1 MTHGLFNNNSF
12 MHLQLRSD
20 IGILACT
27 LLYRFI
33 SHRRNEA
40 VTTTT
45 LEFTKTRRASL
56 VAAIFMMAT
65 SAIGPG
71 FITQTATFTAK
82 MGAAF
87 AFGILASILIDFV
100 VQLNIWRIVTLT
112 RMRAAELANKA
123 IPGSGYVLAI
133 LVIFG
138 GVVFNVGNIA
148 GAGLGLN
155 ALMGLDPKWGG
166 GLSAL
171 LAIAIFSSHRAGL
184 AVDKL
189 IVWLGLLMIGLT
201 VFVAFASNPPL
212 GQALY
217 QTVMPDQINFATI
230 TTIVGGTVG
239 GYITYAG
246 AHRLL
251 DRGTTGEEN
260 LEAVTRAA
268 LSGILV
274 TGLMRYVLFLA
285 ILGVVASGVVID
297 ISGQGANP
305 AAQAFQA
312 AAGQFGLRAFGLI
325 LWAAAITSVIGAA
338 YTSISFI
345 SVFKPN
351 ITEQG
356 RNRATTVFIAISL
369 LVYMLMGTAPSALL
383 LFAGG
388 FNGLVLPIGLSLFIY
403 VGWRR
408 SDMMGGYHYPR
419 WLLVLGALTCLLTWY
434 MAIKSIGPIFAFLN
448 VV

>member
-1 MTHGLFNNNSF
+1 MLSQT
-12 MHLQLRSD
+12 
-20 IGILACT
+20 
-27 LLYRFI
+27 I
-33 SHRRNEA
+33 SHCRNDA
-40 VTTTT
+40 VTQTPQA
-45 LEFTKTRRASL
+45 FTKARRASL
-56 VAAIFMMAT
+56 IAAIFMMAT

-100 VQLNIWRIVTLT
+100 VQLNVWRIVSLT
-112 RMRAAELANKA
+112 RMRAADVANKA
-123 IPGSGYVLAI
+123 IPGSGYLLAV

-138 GVVFNVGNIA
+138 GLVFNVGNIA

-155 ALMGLDPKWGG
+155 ALMGLDAKWGG

-171 LAIAIFSSHRAGL
+171 LAIGIFLSHRAGL
-184 AVDKL
+184 AVDRL
-189 IVWLGLLMIGLT
+189 IVVLGVVMIGLT
-201 VFVAFASNPPL
+201 LFVAFASNPPL
-212 GQALY
+212 GEALY
-217 QTVMPDQINFATI
+217 QTVLPDQINFATI

-246 AHRLL
+246 AHKLL
-251 DRGTTGEEN
+251 DRGTTGVEN
-260 LEAVTRAA
+260 LQAVTKAA

-274 TGLMRYVLFLA
+274 TGLMRYILFLA

-297 ISGQGANP
+297 TSGQGANP

-312 AAGQFGLRAFGLI
+312 AAGQIGLRIFGLI
-325 LWAAAITSVIGAA
+325 LWAASITSVIGAA

-345 SVFKPN
+345 TVFKPN
-351 ITEQG
+351 ITEQS
-356 RNRATTVFIAISL
+356 RNRATTVFIAVSL
-369 LVYMLMGTAPSALL
+369 LIYVLLGTAPAALL

-388 FNGLVLPIGLSLFIY
+388 FNGLILPIGLSIFIY

-408 SDMMGGYHYPR
+408 SDLMGGYHYPR

-434 MAIKSIGPIFAFLN
+434 MAIKSVVPIFAFLS
-448 VV
+448 VA

>member
-1 MTHGLFNNNSF
+1 MT
-12 MHLQLRSD
+12 Q
-20 IGILACT
+20 T
-27 LLYRFI
+27 
-33 SHRRNEA
+33 A
-40 VTTTT
+40 VTPTQTAQD
-45 LEFTKTRRASL
+45 FTKARRSSL
-56 VAAIFMMAT
+56 IAAIFMMAT

-100 VQLNIWRIVTLT
+100 VQLNVWRIVSLT
-112 RMRAAELANKA
+112 RMRASDLANKA
-123 IPGSGYVLAI
+123 IPGSGYVLAV

-138 GVVFNVGNIA
+138 GLVFNVGNIA

-155 ALMGLDPKWGG
+155 ALMGLDAKWGG
-166 GLSAL
+166 SLSAL
-171 LAIAIFSSHRAGL
+171 LAIGIFLSHRAGL
-184 AVDKL
+184 AVDRL
-189 IVWLGLLMIGLT
+189 IVVLGLVMIGMTL
-201 VFVAFASNPPL
+201 FVAFASNPPL
-212 GQALY
+212 GEALY
-217 QTVMPDQINFATI
+217 QTVLPDQINFATI

-246 AHRLL
+246 AHKLL
-251 DRGTTGEEN
+251 DRGTTGVEN
-260 LEAVTRAA
+260 LEAVTKAA
-268 LSGILV
+268 LSGIMV
-274 TGLMRYVLFLA
+274 TGLMRYILFLA

-297 ISGQGANP
+297 TSGQGANP

-312 AAGQFGLRAFGLI
+312 AAGQIGLRVFGLI
-325 LWAAAITSVIGAA
+325 LWAASITSVIGAA

-345 SVFKPN
+345 TVFKPN

-356 RNRATTVFIAISL
+356 RNRATTVFIALSL
-369 LVYMLMGTAPSALL
+369 LIFVVMGTAPAALL

-388 FNGLVLPIGLSLFIY
+388 FNGLILPIGLSIFIY

-408 SDMMGGYHYPR
+408 SDLMDGYHYPR

-434 MAIKSIGPIFAFLN
+434 MAINSVVPIFAFLN
-448 VV
+448 IA

>member
-1 MTHGLFNNNSF
+1 MTQS
-12 MHLQLRSD
+12 
-20 IGILACT
+20 
-27 LLYRFI
+27 
-33 SHRRNEA
+33 A
-40 VTTTT
+40 VTQTQTAQ
-45 LEFTKTRRASL
+45 EFTKARRSSL
-56 VAAIFMMAT
+56 IAAIFMMAT

-100 VQLNIWRIVTLT
+100 VQLNVWRIVSLT
-112 RMRAAELANKA
+112 RMRASDLANKA
-123 IPGSGYVLAI
+123 IPGSGYVLAV

-138 GVVFNVGNIA
+138 GLVFNVGNIA

-155 ALMGLDPKWGG
+155 ALMGLDAKWGG
-166 GLSAL
+166 SLSAL
-171 LAIAIFSSHRAGL
+171 LAIGIFLSHRAGL
-184 AVDKL
+184 AVDRL
-189 IVWLGLLMIGLT
+189 IVVLGLVMIGMTL
-201 VFVAFASNPPL
+201 FVAFASNPPL
-212 GQALY
+212 GEALY
-217 QTVMPDQINFATI
+217 QTVLPDQINFATI

-246 AHRLL
+246 AHKLL
-251 DRGTTGEEN
+251 DRGTTGVEN
-260 LEAVTRAA
+260 LEAVTKAA

-274 TGLMRYVLFLA
+274 TGLMRYILFLA

-297 ISGQGANP
+297 TSGQGANP

-312 AAGQFGLRAFGLI
+312 AAGQIGLRVFGLI
-325 LWAAAITSVIGAA
+325 LWAASITSVIGAA

-345 SVFKPN
+345 TVFKPN
-351 ITEQG
+351 ISEQG
-356 RNRATTVFIAISL
+356 RNRATTVFIALSL
-369 LVYMLMGTAPSALL
+369 LIFVVMGTAPAALL

-388 FNGLVLPIGLSLFIY
+388 FNGLILPIGLSIFIY

-408 SDMMGGYHYPR
+408 SDLMDGYHYPR

-434 MAIKSIGPIFAFLN
+434 MAINSVVPIFAFLD
-448 VV
+448 VA